1 MTHLSA
7 SQPTAQSR
15 RTALPASGP
24 LNARRIS
31 TGIEGLDAVLNGG
44 YTRNRVYLVEGSPG
58 TGKTTFALRFLLAG
72 VERGD
77 KGLYITLSESADELS
92 DVVQSHGWSLEGI
105 EVFELLDEA
114 GRDPDADQSVLY
126 PSEIELGETVKKITD
141 RITQSEPA
149 LIVFDSLSEMRLLA
163 QDPLR
168 YRRQVLALKHF
179 FSQRTCTVLLLDD
192 KTSGDGDLQLHS
204 ICHGVITLQQVT
216 RDYGAESRHLR
227 VVKMRGQ
234 KFQGGLHDFAL
245 DTGRVALFPRL
256 VASAHRA
263 PTDHEQVSSGVPRL
277 DEILGGGLV
286 RGTSTLLL
294 GPSGVGKTST
304 AVQCMHAALRR
315 GERATYYLFDEG
327 AATLVRRSR
336 SLGMDLEPFIASGQC
351 QVVQIDPADLSTGEF
366 ASLVVDAVK
375 RDGAS
380 FVALDSLNAYL
391 QAMPGQS
398 YLLLH
403 MHEILTFLAHQGVIT
418 MLVVGQHGAVGNVRA
433 DIDLSYLSDS
443 TLLFG
448 YFESKGVVKS
458 SITALKSRVAENDR
472 GIREFRLTEQSGV
485 QIGDPLSALE
495 GVLTGLPVYTGSTQ
509 MMNSDADQPFGR
521 A

>member
-1 MTHLSA
+1 MNPLSR
-7 SQPTAQSR
+7 P
-15 RTALPASGP
+15 RTATTRPAAP
-24 LNARRIS
+24 RIS

-72 VERGD
+72 VQRGD
-77 KGLYITLSESADELS
+77 KGLYITLSESAEELE
-92 DVVQSHGWSLEGI
+92 DVVTSHGWSLEGI

-114 GRDPDADQSVLY
+114 GRDPDADQSILY

-141 RITQSEPA
+141 RITRSEPT

-204 ICHGVITLQQVT
+204 ICHGVITLNQVT
-216 RDYGAESRHLR
+216 RDYGAESRYLR

-245 DTGRVALFPRL
+245 DTGRVSLFPRL

-263 PTDHEQVSSGVPRL
+263 PIDHELVSCGVPRL

-294 GPSGVGKTST
+294 GPSGIGKTST
-304 AVQCMHAALRR
+304 AVQCMHAALVR
-315 GERATYYLFDEG
+315 GERTTYYLFDEG
-327 AATLVRRSR
+327 QATLVRRSR
-336 SLGMDLEPFIASGQC
+336 ALGMDLAPFVASGQC

-398 YLLLH
+398 FLLLH
-403 MHEILTFLAHQGVIT
+403 MHELLTFLAHQGVIT
-418 MLVVGQHGAVGNVRA
+418 MLVVGQHGAIGNVRA

-448 YFESKGVVKS
+448 YFEARGSVKS
-458 SITALKSRVAENDR
+458 SITVLKSRFAENDR
-472 GIREFRLTEQSGV
+472 GIREFRLSRAGL

-495 GVLTGLPVYTGSTQ
+495 GVLTGLPVYTGSTR
-509 MMNSDADQPFGR
+509 MMGSDDDPRSGR

>member
-1 MTHLSA
+1 MTQLSR
-7 SQPTAQSR
+7 S
-15 RTALPASGP
+15 RTATTRPSAP
-24 LNARRIS
+24 RIS

-72 VERGD
+72 VQRGD
-77 KGLYITLSESADELS
+77 KGLYITLSESAEELE
-92 DVVQSHGWSLEGI
+92 DVVTSHGWSLDGI

-114 GRDPDADQSVLY
+114 GRDPDADQSILY

-141 RITQSEPA
+141 RITRSEPA

-204 ICHGVITLQQVT
+204 ICHGVITLNQVT
-216 RDYGAESRHLR
+216 RDYGAESRYLR

-245 DTGRVALFPRL
+245 DTGRVSLFPRL
-256 VASAHRA
+256 VAAAHRA
-263 PTDHEQVSSGVPRL
+263 PSDHEVVSSGVQRL

-294 GPSGVGKTST
+294 GPSGIGKTST
-304 AVQCMHAALRR
+304 AVQCMHAALVR

-327 AATLVRRSR
+327 RATLVRRSR
-336 SLGMDLEPFIASGQC
+336 ALGMDLAPFVDSGQC

-375 RDGAS
+375 REGAS
-380 FVALDSLNAYL
+380 FIALDSLNAYL

-398 YLLLH
+398 FLLLH
-403 MHEILTFLAHQGVIT
+403 MHELLTFLAHQGVIT
-418 MLVVGQHGAVGNVRA
+418 MLVVGQHGAIGNLRA

-448 YFESKGVVKS
+448 YFESKGRVKS
-458 SITALKSRVAENDR
+458 SITVLKSRVADNDR
-472 GIREFRLTEQSGV
+472 GIREFRLSTRAGV

-495 GVLTGLPVYTGSTQ
+495 GVLTGLPVYTGSTR
-509 MMNSDADQPFGR
+509 MMGHDDEQRSGR